1 MVTLGATGSIAFSP
15 VEDTVFAPGHDVDAC
30 ISIGAGDAF
39 SAGFCTA
46 LIRGGTVTQSLK
58 LGNACGAC
66 GAFAVSHRGILDALP
81 FVADVA
87 V

>member
-1 MVTLGATGSIAFSP
+1 MVTLGATGSIAAFSP
-15 VEDTVFAPGHDVDAC
+15 VEDTGFAPGHDVDAC
-30 ISIGAGDAF
+30 SSIGAGDAF

-46 LIRGGTVTQSLK
+46 LIRGSTVTQSLK
-58 LGNACGAC
+58 LGNAC

-81 FVADVA
+81 FAADVA